1 LNGSDPSNATL
12 SATVRN
18 FGSRNEVLSGDV
30 VWYVADG
37 RVFQATQTGAAGANV
52 SFTERTGNGTGII
65 SASALIFSTST
76 GEGTVLNEN
85 GMAIF
90 EGGAKR
96 VVIGN
101 LSSTFNAP

>member
-1 LNGSDPSNATL
+1 
-12 SATVRN
+12 VRN

-37 RVFQATQTGAAGANV
+37 RVFQATATGAPGANV
-52 SFTERTGNGTGII
+52 NFAERTSNGSGIL
-65 SASALIFSTST
+65 SASALIFSTT
-76 GEGTVLNEN
+76 AGNGTVLNEN

-90 EGGAKR
+90 EGGDKR

-101 LSSTFNAP
+101 LSSTFNAPT